1 MSEQAT
7 SPEQANVRGP
17 SDVSGHDLDR
27 GGPTPDSETT
37 ARSDAA
43 AYKLR
48 GSFLPALYEAIRTVK
63 LHPVETAEVRQNLED
78 LAEAASV
85 IFSLDAAFEMRIR
98 GRLLYLNASR
108 LYLDLENFAS
118 FSLVVAALT
127 DAGVAWLRLGKPA
140 GGGEWKAFISEVLR
154 FGAPE
159 YEPEGPEG
167 VEGLRR
173 ALVECGVVNIKIG
186 SPEDGETPFA
196 NEVERRRVAKQTYE
210 SSVAV
215 TTDLL
220 DGSRMGRSA
229 HLKEMK
235 QAVRSIV
242 DQVLNNEVASVSL
255 ATLNDFD
262 QFSFAHTVN
271 VCIFSI
277 AIGRRLG
284 LTKNRLFDL
293 GMAALLHDVG
303 KSRIPLELIMKEGE
317 LEEEEQEI
325 LRSHTWLGALSA
337 YRFRDYGEIQYRGM
351 ITAYEHHMKMD
362 FSGYPKVLRPRKLSV
377 FSKIVG
383 LAAAFDAAT
392 STRSYAARKSP
403 DIVLRELREDPDGGH
418 DPVLVKA
425 LINLLGIYPV
435 GTCVI
440 LDTHELGIVH
450 AANSDAAFIHRP
462 IIRLICDS
470 DGVWLDQPPLVNL
483 ADAAPDGSFVRSVI
497 KVTEPEKYMINVADY
512 FI

>member
-1 MSEQAT
+1 MSGQTAGPDQASVT
-7 SPEQANVRGP
+7 VP
-17 SDVSGHDLDR
+17 SETPVHDFDKDGSVSA
-27 GGPTPDSETT
+27 SETT
-37 ARSDAA
+37 AQSDAA

-63 LHPVETAEVRQNLED
+63 LHPVATADLRQNLED

-85 IFSLDAAFEMRIR
+85 IFVLDGAFEIRIR

-108 LYLDLENFAS
+108 LYLDLDNFAS
-118 FSLVVAALT
+118 FGLVVAALS
-127 DAGVAWLRLGKPA
+127 DAGVAWVRMEKPA
-140 GGGEWKAFISEVLR
+140 GGGEWETFISEVLR

-159 YEPEGPEG
+159 PEPEGQEG
-167 VEGLRR
+167 LERLRR
-173 ALVECGVVNIKIG
+173 ALVERGVLNIKVG
-186 SPEDGETPFA
+186 VPGEGETPFS
-196 NEVERRRVAKQTYE
+196 NEEERRRVAKQTYE
-210 SSVAV
+210 NSVAV
-215 TTDLL
+215 TKDLL
-220 DGSRMGRSA
+220 EGSRMGRSA

-242 DQVLNNEVASVSL
+242 DQVLNHEVASVGL

-262 QFSFAHTVN
+262 QYSFAHTVN
-271 VCIFSI
+271 VCIFSV

-284 LTKNRLFDL
+284 LSKNRLFDL
-293 GMAALLHDVG
+293 GMAALLHNVG
-303 KSRIPLELIMKEGE
+303 KSRVPLELIMKEGE

-337 YRFRDYGEIQYRGM
+337 YQFRDYGDIPYRGM

-392 STRSYAARKSP
+392 STRSYAARKAP

-418 DPVLVKA
+418 DAVLVKA

-440 LDTHELGIVH
+440 LDTHEIGIVH

-470 DGVWLDQPPLVNL
+470 DGVWLDEPPLVDL
-483 ADAAPDGSFVRSVI
+483 SDAAPNGSFARSVI
-497 KVTEPEKYMINVADY
+497 KVTEPEKYMINVSDY
-512 FI
+512 FT

>member
-1 MSEQAT
+1 MSREAA
-7 SPEQANVRGP
+7 SPDQANGKGL
-17 SDVSGHDLDR
+17 SDVPVHDFDTD
-27 GGPTPDSETT
+27 GPVPDSAKT
-37 ARSDAA
+37 ARSDAV

-63 LHPVETAEVRQNLED
+63 LNPVETAEVTGYFED
-78 LAEAASV
+78 LAGAASV
-85 IFSLDAAFEMRIR
+85 VFDLDGAFEMRIR

-108 LYLDLENFAS
+108 LYLDLDNFAS
-118 FSLVVAALT
+118 FGLVVATLS
-127 DAGVAWLRLGKPA
+127 DAGVAWLRMEKPV
-140 GGGEWKAFISEVLR
+140 GGGEWKTFISEVLR
-154 FGAPE
+154 FGMPE
-159 YEPEGPEG
+159 HEPWGQ
-167 VEGLRR
+167 EGLEELRG
-173 ALVECGVVNIKIG
+173 ALVERGVPNIKVG
-186 SPEDGETPFA
+186 VPGEGETPFA
-196 NEVERRRVAKQTYE
+196 NEVERRRAAKQTYD
-210 SSVAV
+210 SSVEV
-215 TTDLL
+215 TKDLL
-220 DGSRMGRSA
+220 ESSRMGRSA

-242 DQVLNNEVASVSL
+242 DQVLNHEVASVSL

-262 QFSFAHTVN
+262 QHSFAHTVN

-293 GMAALLHDVG
+293 GMAALLHDLG
-303 KSRIPLELIMKEGE
+303 KSRVPLELIMKEGE
-317 LEEEEQEI
+317 LEEEEQET

-337 YRFRDYGEIQYRGM
+337 YRYRDYAEIPYRGM

-362 FSGYPKVLRPRKLSV
+362 LSGYPKVLRPKKLSV

-383 LAAAFDAAT
+383 LAAAFDAAP
-392 STRSYAARKSP
+392 STRSYAARKP
-403 DIVLRELREDPDGGH
+403 ADIVLRELREDPDGGH

-450 AANSDAAFIHRP
+450 SANSDAAFIHRP

-470 DGVWLDQPPLVNL
+470 DGVWLDEPPLVDL

-497 KVTEPEKYMINVADY
+497 KVTEPEKYMINVSDY